1 MSSSQ
6 SGLMHAGQPCCT
18 VLHCSVSTT
27 FFTLDT
33 CGIDCCTMK
42 QVCFVIYIIC
52 CSRCAVCSLVMG
64 WVHVEL
70 CWHTVHWTDLLSF
83 TYSAPVRTVSGTCH
97 LVFAL
102 KQSTA
107 WRQNDCGQILVET
120 YLLTQVYEPECLV
133 TLLPSSI
140 CLLTNHFTLFQH
152 ERDESP

>member
-1 MSSSQ
+1 MKALSSSQ

-33 CGIDCCTMK
+33 YGIDCCTMK
-42 QVCFVIYIIC
+42 QVCFVIYIIY

-83 TYSAPVRTVSGTCH
+83 TYSAPVRGSVRCMPPSVC
-97 LVFAL
+97 
-102 KQSTA
+102 
-107 WRQNDCGQILVET
+107 
-120 YLLTQVYEPECLV
+120 TQAIHGMEAK
-133 TLLPSSI
+133 
-140 CLLTNHFTLFQH
+140 
-152 ERDESP
+152 